1 MEKEYQRVNIRLPIA
16 MHEKIKKE
24 CAEMSMS
31 ISAFLNMLAKNYF
44 KENTAIDGL
53 DFYKA
58 LLNGKG
64 QADE

>member
-16 MHEKIKKE
+16 MHKKVKTE
-24 CAEMSMS
+24 CRDMSMS
-31 ISAFLNMLAKNYF
+31 ISAFFNMLAKNYF

-58 LLNGKG
+58 LMSTKK
-64 QADE
+64 D